1 MKEVLIAII
10 TSLIASIIFWLVF
23 SLIPERRRY
32 NKVRPKVE
40 FDIYEI
46 FLSLRSFINIA
57 LIINEYGW
65 MFSDRKI
72 ELGEVTKD
80 DFNIWL
86 QNKCLNSSYKFDEM
100 GSKMLEVGD
109 DLESTSNR
117 IVEKIE
123 TCATYYSFMTADEIL
138 LLRKISARVKSY
150 SYTGSAADKVGETT
164 FLPVVPNITY
174 MAENFAELSRIYI
187 ELRKIVWSYK
197 KIDRTINKYIVSDF
211 SYSNAVQKYKLG
223 EYAKCVRLAKKAKY
237 VSESTKQ
244 ELIFKAYYK
253 SGNREKAEKA
263 LRQYCNCAKTKSP
276 LINGLVYDT
285 QVEALT
291 IDDWV
296 EDILFENIS
305 DYELVE
311 ALNSAERRQ
320 AIEDDG
326 IRTAEEIKTFYN
338 KKLEE
343 NDKKASMRLAK
354 KKAIFDK
361 AVEEMQKIDSSQQE

>member
-117 IVEKIE
+117 IVEKLE

-150 SYTGSAADKVGETT
+150 SYTGSAAD
-164 FLPVVPNITY
+164 
-174 MAENFAELSRIYI
+174 
-187 ELRKIVWSYK
+187 
-197 KIDRTINKYIVSDF
+197 
-211 SYSNAVQKYKLG
+211 
-223 EYAKCVRLAKKAKY
+223 
-237 VSESTKQ
+237 
-244 ELIFKAYYK
+244 
-253 SGNREKAEKA
+253 
-263 LRQYCNCAKTKSP
+263 
-276 LINGLVYDT
+276 
-285 QVEALT
+285 
-291 IDDWV
+291 
-296 EDILFENIS
+296 
-305 DYELVE
+305 
-311 ALNSAERRQ
+311 
-320 AIEDDG
+320 
-326 IRTAEEIKTFYN
+326 
-338 KKLEE
+338 
-343 NDKKASMRLAK
+343 
-354 KKAIFDK
+354 
-361 AVEEMQKIDSSQQE
+361 